1 MTLKLAVKQALELT
15 LLTQEIMD
23 LRMANVCGVS
33 ICGDVFKIKEA
44 KYQLILDNFS
54 SIPIPYISILDSA
67 T

>member
-1 MTLKLAVKQALELT
+1 MA
-15 LLTQEIMD
+15 